1 MKKSSKIPT
10 SMMKKTVIGITGKSG
25 SGKTQLCQKF
35 IEIVVAEHGTVAGI
49 ISPAVIINKEK
60 VGIATKNLSN
70 GEERILAQIVK
81 DDLEIADLGIWK
93 FNQETIAWV
102 ESYFDQ
108 IETCDL
114 LVLDEIGPLEFESK
128 RGWVRAFSD
137 LERIQYRIVL
147 ITFRPKYIE
156 TMRERYPGI
165 RIISASDQ
173 NAMSMIMNDLSLNT
187 DN

>member
-1 MKKSSKIPT
+1 MKKSYKKLTTRI
-10 SMMKKTVIGITGKSG
+10 KKTVIGITGKSG
-25 SGKTQLCQKF
+25 SGKTKLCQKI
-35 IEIVVAEHGTVAGI
+35 IEIVIAENGIVAGV

-60 VGIATKNLSN
+60 VGIVTKNLSN
-70 GEERILAQIVK
+70 GEERILTQIVK

-102 ESYFDQ
+102 ESYFGQ

-137 LERIQYRIVL
+137 LERIQYRMVL

-156 TMRERYPGI
+156 TMRERYPSI
-165 RIISASDQ
+165 KIISACDK
-173 NAMSMIMNDLSLNT
+173 NAMSIIMNDLSLNT